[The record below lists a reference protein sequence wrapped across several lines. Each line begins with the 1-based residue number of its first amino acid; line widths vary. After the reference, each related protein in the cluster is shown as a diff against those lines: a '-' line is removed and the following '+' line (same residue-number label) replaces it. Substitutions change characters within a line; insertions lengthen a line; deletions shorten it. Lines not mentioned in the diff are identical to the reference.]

1 VVIERPGTTVYA
13 THSPTI
19 LANQRRSRK
28 KPLTN
33 EFETV
38 IYDMSGFR
46 MRFIVGITEA
56 ELLALTDGEQIIS
69 KMLLI
74 PDDYKVFHYREGDN
88 IEAETPEGN
97 RMWVVIRNMEVIEDQ
112 VRTIVILTL
121 AKQTSKKKDNV

>member
-1 VVIERPGTTVYA
+1 
-13 THSPTI
+13 
-19 LANQRRSRK
+19 
-28 KPLTN
+28 
-33 EFETV
+33 
-38 IYDMSGFR
+38 

-112 VRTIVILTL
+112 VRTIVF
-121 AKQTSKKKDNV
+121 

>member
-1 VVIERPGTTVYA
+1 
-13 THSPTI
+13 
-19 LANQRRSRK
+19 
-28 KPLTN
+28 
-33 EFETV
+33 
-38 IYDMSGFR
+38 